1 LDFTHYYGKHK
12 RQKQSIRQTI
22 VRHDNR
28 LSCRLSQDTWNEID
42 DFMDELGNN
51 NLSNAIET
59 LLSDSLLDY
68 KIAKQKYELSDI

>member
-1 LDFTHYYGKHK
+1 MV
-12 RQKQSIRQTI
+12 RQ
-22 VRHDNR
+22 DNR
-28 LSCRLSQDTWNEID
+28 LSCRLSKDTWSEVYE
-42 DFMDELGNN
+42 FMKDLGTD